1 MSESRIDRQILVLVL
16 AFNLSLCSFLLLLC
30 IRPQYQIEVGG
41 IHLDVGEV
49 RDLESLKCGLRELN
63 LLENG
68 KWS

>member
-1 MSESRIDRQILVLVL
+1 MSESRIDRSWLEPQLMLLFV
-16 AFNLSLCSFLLLLC
+16 LLLLC